1 MGKMKELEDKLKEL
15 KKLKLMNKL
24 PTPGKTALITW
35 IAVGRVYSYSGQGGG
50 K

>member
-1 MGKMKELEDKLKEL
+1 MGKMKELENKLKEL

-24 PTPGKTALITW
+24 PTPSRTAFIPW
-35 IAVGRVYSYSGQGGG
+35 IAVGCVYSGQGAE